1 MLVVCKV
8 LCGVL
13 IAGMLAVASPS
24 GAAGLDPALLAGLKA
39 RAIGPAAMSGR
50 IAAID
55 AVASNP
61 KIIYVGAATGGVW
74 KSTDGG
80 LTFKPIFDKEKVAAV
95 GAVAVSPVNPDV
107 VWVGTGEGNPRNS
120 ASVGW
125 GVWKSLDGGET
136 WKHLGLE
143 KTERIHRIVLHPNNP
158 DVAYVAA
165 LGQMWGENPERGVF
179 KTTDGGATW
188 QRVLFVNDR
197 TGCADLVIDPKNP
210 DKLFAAMWEYRRW
223 PWFFRSGG
231 PGSGLYVTHDGGAT
245 WKRLTDR
252 DGLPKGELGRIGL
265 GICREHPEVVYALV
279 EAEKNTLLRSS
290 DGGRSFKV
298 ASEGSRVGNRPF
310 YYADIYVDPVWP
322 NRVYDLATRLSVSDD
337 GGVTFTNLA
346 PFRSIHSD
354 FHALWINPA
363 NPDHLIVGND
373 GGVAV
378 SYTRGKTWRF
388 VPNLPLGQYYHVNV
402 DMDLPYNVYGG
413 LQDNGSWRGPAA
425 VWESGGIRN
434 HHWQEVGFGDGFDVM
449 PDPEDSLRGYS
460 MSQGGN
466 LRRWNLRTGEQK
478 DIRPAGWPG
487 VELRFNWNAALA
499 QDPFDPGTIYY
510 GSQFVHRS
518 RDRGDSWEVI
528 SPDLTTNNPEWQKQ
542 RASGGLTPDVTAAE
556 NYTTLLTIAPSPL
569 QRGVLWTGSDDGRI
583 HLTRD
588 GGATWVSVEKNL
600 RGVPPNTYI
609 PHIEASKHAAGR
621 AYVVFDDHRRSN
633 WTPYVYVT
641 EDYGA
646 TWRSLASANLWG
658 YCLVLEED
666 PVDANLLFLG
676 TEFGLYVSQDRG
688 RSWWRFTHGLPTVS
702 VMDLVVHPR
711 EHDLVIATHGR
722 SIFIVDDI
730 RPLRSLTREV
740 MGKPLH
746 LFEIPPAQQYRQR
759 QSAGARFPGDTEFRG
774 DNRAYGALISFTVGD
789 PSLPHPDPEVER
801 LRPPTPSPTP
811 SSTPGTGRE
820 GRRGR
825 RGDDGPKA
833 TITVADAAGR
843 TIRTFTHP
851 LTQGLNRAVWDLRQ
865 DPFKEPPREE
875 EAWWQEGGGPEVLPG
890 RYTVTVKVGSQEA
903 SAPVEVLPDPR
914 WPGSAADREANWQAV
929 QRAGALQEALTEAI
943 GRLREV
949 KEDLE
954 VVRRKGRGDSRDEE
968 NKEDSSALV
977 RQAEAVGK
985 RLEEVEKLLWVPPG
999 TKGIVD
1005 LQDARSRVR
1014 RVLGSLQSSWDAP
1027 TPAQLA
1033 YLEEAEQV
1041 TRAAVESLNRLLA
1054 GEVAALREAAA
1065 AAGAALLAPR
1075 ALAPP
1080 APPAGP
1086 PAATAGNDR

>member
-1 MLVVCKV
+1 MRRVHVP
-8 LCGVL
+8 
-13 IAGMLAVASPS
+13 LAVAILGWLVTAVPAAATVDPS
-24 GAAGLDPALLAGLKA
+24 LLAGMKA

-55 AVASNP
+55 AVAGDPN
-61 KIIYVGAATGGVW
+61 IIYVGVATGGVW

-136 WKHLGLE
+136 WQHLGLE
-143 KTERIHRIVLHPNNP
+143 RTERIHRIVLHPTNP

-165 LGQMWGENPERGVF
+165 LGQMWGENPERGVY
-179 KTTDGGATW
+179 KTTDGGASW
-188 QRVLFVNDR
+188 QRVLYVNER
-197 TGCADLVIDPKNP
+197 TGCADLIIDPRNP

-231 PGSGLYVTHDGGAT
+231 PSSGLHVTYDGGRS
-245 WKRLTDR
+245 WKRLTDK

-279 EAEKNTLLRSS
+279 EAERNTLLRSA

-298 ASEGSRVGNRPF
+298 VNEGSRVGNRPF

-337 GGVTFTNLA
+337 GGATFANLA

-354 FHALWINPA
+354 YHAMWINPA
-363 NPDHLIVGND
+363 NPNHLIVGND

-378 SYTRGKTWRF
+378 SYNRGQTWRF
-388 VPNLPLGQYYHVNV
+388 VPNLPLAQYYHVNV
-402 DMDLPYNVYGG
+402 DMDTPYNVYGG
-413 LQDNGSWRGPAA
+413 LQDNGSWRGPAV
-425 VWESGGIRN
+425 VWEGGGIRN

-460 MSQGGN
+460 MSQGGY
-466 LRRWNLRTGEQK
+466 LRRWNLRTGELK
-478 DIRPAGWPG
+478 DIRPAGPVG

-499 QDPFDPGTIYY
+499 QDPFDPAIIYY

-518 RDRGDSWEVI
+518 RDRGDSWEII
-528 SPDLTTNNPEWQKQ
+528 SPDLTTNNQEWQRQ
-542 RASGGLTPDVTAAE
+542 RSSGGLTSDVTGAE
-556 NYTTLLTIAPSPL
+556 NYTTLPAIAPSPV
-569 QRGVLWTGSDDGRI
+569 QRGVIWAGSDDGRI
-583 HLTRD
+583 HVTRD
-588 GGATWVSVEKNL
+588 GGASWVSVEKNL

-633 WTPYVYVT
+633 WTPYLFVT

-646 TWRSLASANLWG
+646 SWRPLASKDVWG

-666 PVDANLLFLG
+666 PVDPNLLFLG

-688 RSWWRFTHGLPTVS
+688 ASWWRFTHGVPTVS

-730 RPLRSLTREV
+730 SPLRSLSQQV
-740 MGKPLH
+740 MAKPLH
-746 LFEIPPAQQYRQR
+746 LFAAPPAQQYRQR
-759 QSAGARFPGDTEFRG
+759 QGAGPRFPGDTEFRG
-774 DNRAYGALISFTVGD
+774 DNRPYGALITFTVAD
-789 PSLPHPDPEVER
+789 RSLPHPDPEVER
-801 LRPPTPSPTP
+801 RRTPAATPTPAPAAPRP
-811 SSTPGTGRE
+811 S
-820 GRRGR
+820 RGR
-825 RGDDGPKA
+825 PGQEDGPKA
-833 TITVADAAGR
+833 TLTVADSAGR

-851 LTQGLNRAVWDLRQ
+851 LTQGLNRAVWDLRR
-865 DPFKEPPREE
+865 DPFKEPPREDDS
-875 EAWWQEGGGPEVLPG
+875 WWQEGGGPEVLPG

-903 SAPVEVLPDPR
+903 SVPVEVLPDPR
-914 WPGSAADREANWQAV
+914 WTGDVGQREANWMAV
-929 QRAGALQEALTEAI
+929 QRAGALQEAIAEAV
-943 GRLREV
+943 GRVREV
-949 KEDLE
+949 REDLE
-954 VVRRKGRGDSRDEE
+954 VLRRKVRGDTSDEE
-968 NKEDSSALV
+968 KKSGASSPLLQ
-977 RQAEAVGK
+977 QAEAVGK
-985 RLEEVEKLLWVPPG
+985 RLEEMEKLLWVPPG

-1005 LQDARSRVR
+1005 LQDARSKVR
-1014 RVLGSLQSSWDAP
+1014 RVLASLQSSWDAP

-1033 YLEEAEQV
+1033 YLQEAEEA
-1041 TRAAVESLNRLLA
+1041 TGAALEAVNRLLA

-1065 AAGAALLAPR
+1065 AAGIALFPARPAV
-1075 ALAPP
+1075 ALSGGADVRP
-1080 APPAGP
+1080 G
-1086 PAATAGNDR
+1086 TR